1 MRLNVRRETRTQL
14 RKLGITPESLYK
26 GDETPGL
33 LRELGVR
40 LISLP
45 GGYVL
50 ALAEVSPYEDD
61 DDDLFDEDDDE
72 DEPLEFEDLVYYLNG
87 EIISVS
93 EKKVVGRSVNQVI
106 NMEAVVSIYRPDD
119 VFAFF
124 DSRDQAKANLYEE
137 LISRRALKFLLKDP
151 GGSLLHLERLTIEE
165 RHRGRDLGLRTLEA
179 VIAYAARVGCAH
191 AIMKPF
197 PLQFEGG
204 ETRDAGERRG
214 GREFRE
220 GARKLSLY
228 YQRLGFAPPSTR
240 SEYLYKRIRD

>member
-1 MRLNVRRETRTQL
+1 VRRETRTQL
-14 RKLGITPESLYK
+14 RKLGITPESLYE

-33 LRELGVR
+33 LREPGVR
-40 LISLP
+40 LIPLP
-45 GGYVL
+45 SGYML

-61 DDDLFDEDDDE
+61 GDDDVFDVDDD

-93 EKKVVGRSVNQVI
+93 EKKVVGRSANQVI
-106 NMEAVVSIYRPDD
+106 NMEAVVSIYHPDD

-137 LISRRALKFLLKDP
+137 LTSRRSLKFLLEDP
-151 GGSLLHLERLTIEE
+151 GGGLLHLERLTIEE
-165 RHRGRDLGLRTLEA
+165 QHRGRDLGLRTLEA
-179 VIAYAARVGCAH
+179 VVAYAARVGCAH

-204 ETRDAGERRG
+204 EPRDADERREW
-214 GREFRE
+214 GRKFRE

-228 YQRLGFAPPSTR
+228 YRRLGFTPPSAR

>member
-1 MRLNVRRETRTQL
+1 VRRKTRNQL
-14 RKLGITPESLYK
+14 RKLGITPEAVYE

-33 LRELGVR
+33 LSEPGARIVT
-40 LISLP
+40 LP

-61 DDDLFDEDDDE
+61 DDDLSDDEDDQ
-72 DEPLEFEDLVYYLNG
+72 DEPLEFEDLVYYLSG
-87 EIISVS
+87 ELISVS
-93 EKKVVGRSVNQVI
+93 EKKVVGRSTNQI
-106 NMEAVVSIYRPDD
+106 ISLEAVVSIYHPDD

-137 LISRRALKFLLKDP
+137 LTTRRALKFLLDDP

-165 RHRGRDLGLRTLEA
+165 RHRGTGLGLRTLEA
-179 VIAYAARVGCAH
+179 VIGHAARGMGCAH

-204 ETRDAGERRG
+204 EPRDAAGRRAW

-228 YQRLGFAPPSTR
+228 YQRLGFAPPSAR